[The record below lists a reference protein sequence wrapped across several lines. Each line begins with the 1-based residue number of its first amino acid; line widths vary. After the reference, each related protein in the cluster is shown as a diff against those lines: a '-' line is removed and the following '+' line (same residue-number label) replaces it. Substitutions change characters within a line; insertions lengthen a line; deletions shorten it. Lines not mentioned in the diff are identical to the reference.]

1 MNYVEKVSKS
11 LDTLEDTLAFLVR
24 DELKPLV
31 LLKML
36 QKLSSE
42 CDNLEVQLR
51 CLRDTLSN
59 STTTT
64 LCSCGS
70 SCCCC

>member
-59 STTTT
+59 STTT